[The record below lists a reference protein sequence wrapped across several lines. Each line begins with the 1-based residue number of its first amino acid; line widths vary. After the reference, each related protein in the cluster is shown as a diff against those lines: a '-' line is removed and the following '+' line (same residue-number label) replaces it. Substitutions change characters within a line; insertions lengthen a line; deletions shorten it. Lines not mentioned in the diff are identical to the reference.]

1 MCYGLPI
8 HVNNMYLIKLLC
20 FFFFLINLHHLKSLE
35 VETLVKIIRDSF
47 SSVTFLNILDAYA
60 YTLAYTRK
68 SVEESVIEIDRCSGR
83 QMSNNLIGFFWG
95 TSEYIHLNW
104 VSVEI
109 NSQNHGTKS
118 SFFPLSCIYLFFYFF
133 HRNKRFS
140 VEVDLSWTFTL
151 NQLLTPKCY

>member
-1 MCYGLPI
+1 MMSWLSRWLHISMCYGLPI
-8 HVNNMYLIKLLC
+8 HVNNMYLIKLL
-20 FFFFLINLHHLKSLE
+20 FFFKINLHHLKSLE
-35 VETLVKIIRDSF
+35 VETLMKIIRDSF

-118 SFFPLSCIYLFFYFF
+118 SFFSPFLYLFIFF
-133 HRNKRFS
+133 TGISAFLWKWIWAEPS
-140 VEVDLSWTFTL
+140 
-151 NQLLTPKCY
+151 P